1 VKTITDRTNVR
12 EGVVEAPREGMT
24 GATPWGVEGRGYD
37 RERSRSR
44 ETGEGRNGVDIDST
58 ANARGTRAHSKA
70 HKHAWQGEDPVGGA
84 EHEGQSKAVNLR
96 VIKAGAVAQP
106 ERRRTVASQ

>member
-1 VKTITDRTNVR
+1 VR

-24 GATPWGVEGRGYD
+24 GATSWGVEGRGYD

-58 ANARGTRAHSKA
+58 ANARERERIAKRTNMLGRVRTKWTVQSVRARAKRS
-70 HKHAWQGEDPVGGA
+70 
-84 EHEGQSKAVNLR
+84 
-96 VIKAGAVAQP
+96 I
-106 ERRRTVASQ
+106 